1 MNIVKDLKEIK
12 DNFNEKK
19 IHVTIGNF
27 DGVHLGHRE
36 FLSHIKKES
45 IEDQAKFVVVT
56 FVPHPLQILRAQ
68 SGFMLNTYAERR
80 ELLSDCGVDYLLEIN
95 FTRDFST
102 LSPEQFLEKHIFS
115 FDGISKIFLGHD
127 FAFGANKSGDFH
139 VAKTF
144 CDKKRTSLILQ
155 QEFKVKNSSVSSTEV
170 RNALQCGDIAK
181 ANQLLGRNYFLSGRV
196 IKGEG
201 RGKKIGFPTA
211 NLGYDKEL
219 IIPAKGVYVTQV
231 KIKDMTY
238 NSVTNIGVNP
248 TFNTG
253 YNIHVESHLLDF
265 VHDIYGE
272 EIRVSFIKKL
282 RDEKKFS
289 SVNDLVT
296 QIESDVVQTREY
308 FKHE

>member
-1 MNIVKDLKEIK
+1 MIVVKDLKELK
-12 DNFNEKK
+12 ETYNEDK

-27 DGVHLGHRE
+27 DGVHRGHRE
-36 FLSHIKKES
+36 FLSHIKKDS
-45 IEDQAKFVVVT
+45 VQDHAKFVVVT
-56 FVPHPLQILRAQ
+56 FVPHPLQILKAQ

-80 ELLSDCGVDYLLEIN
+80 ELLSECGVDYLLEIN

-102 LSPEQFLEKHIFS
+102 LSPEQFLEKFIFS

-144 CDKKRTSLILQ
+144 CDNRKTSLILQ
-155 QEFKVKNSSVSSTEV
+155 KEFKVKDTSVSSTEV
-170 RNALQCGDIAK
+170 RNAIQAGDIPK
-181 ANQLLGRNYFLSGRV
+181 ATELLGRDYFLSGRV

-211 NLGYDKEL
+211 NLGYDREL

-265 VHDIYGE
+265 THDIYGE

-282 RDEKKFS
+282 RDEKKFP
-289 SVNDLVT
+289 SVNDLVA
-296 QIESDVVQTREY
+296 QIEADVNQTREY

>member
-1 MNIVKDLKEIK
+1 MIVVKDLKELK
-12 DNFNEKK
+12 DQYNENK

-36 FLSHIKKES
+36 FLSHIKKDS
-45 IEDQAKFVVVT
+45 IQDHAKFVVVT
-56 FVPHPLQILRAQ
+56 FVPHPLQILKAQ
-68 SGFMLNTYAERR
+68 SGFMLNTYSERR
-80 ELLSDCGVDYLLEIN
+80 ELLSECGVDYLLEIN

-102 LSPEQFLEKHIFS
+102 LSPEQFLDRCIFS

-144 CDKKRTSLILQ
+144 CDKKKTELILQ
-155 QEFKVKNSSVSSTEV
+155 QEFKVKNTSVSSTEV
-170 RNALQCGDIAK
+170 RNAIQVGNIPK
-181 ANQLLGRNYFLSGRV
+181 ATELLGRDYFLSGRV

-265 VHDIYGE
+265 THDIYGE

-282 RDEKKFS
+282 RDEKKFP
-289 SVNDLVT
+289 SVNDLVS
-296 QIESDVVQTREY
+296 QIEMDVTQTREY

>member
-1 MNIVKDLKEIK
+1 MIVIKDLKDLKEK
-12 DNFNEKK
+12 YNESR

-27 DGVHLGHRE
+27 DGVHQGHRE
-36 FLSHIKKES
+36 FLAQIKK
-45 IEDQAKFVVVT
+45 DCLRDHAKFVVVT
-56 FVPHPLQILRAQ
+56 FIPHPSQILKAQ
-68 SGFMLNTYAERR
+68 TGFLINTFAERR
-80 ELLSDCGVDYLLEIN
+80 ELLAGCGVDYLFEID

-102 LSPEQFLEKHIFS
+102 LSPEKFLEKYIFS
-115 FDGISKIFLGHD
+115 FEGISKIYLGHD
-127 FAFGANKSGDFH
+127 FAFGANKAGDFQ

-144 CDKKRTSLILQ
+144 CDSRKTDLILQ
-155 QEFKVKNSSVSSTEV
+155 KEFKVKSLSVSSTEV
-170 RNALQCGDIAK
+170 RNAIKNGDIPK
-181 ANQLLGRNYFLSGRV
+181 VTELLGRDYFLSGRV

-219 IIPAKGVYVTQV
+219 IIPANGVYVTQV

-253 YNIHVESHLLDF
+253 YDVHVESHLLDF

-282 RDEKKFS
+282 RDEKKFP
-289 SVNDLVT
+289 SVNDLVS
-296 QIESDVVQTREY
+296 QIAADVAQTREY

>member
-1 MNIVKDLKEIK
+1 MIIVKDLKELK
-12 DNFNEKK
+12 TVYNENK

-36 FLSHIKKES
+36 FLSQIKK
-45 IEDQAKFVVVT
+45 DCVKDHAKFVIVT
-56 FVPHPLQILRAQ
+56 FVPHPLKILKAH
-68 SGFMLNTYAERR
+68 SGFLINTYEERR
-80 ELLSDCGVDYLLEIN
+80 DLLAACGADYLLEID

-102 LSPEQFLEKHIFS
+102 LSPEEFLDKYIFS
-115 FDGISKIFLGHD
+115 FDGISKIYLGHD

-139 VAKTF
+139 VAKHF
-144 CDKKRTSLILQ
+144 CENKKTSLILQ
-155 QEFKVKNSSVSSTEV
+155 QEFKVKSASVSSTEV
-170 RNALQCGDIAK
+170 RNAISVGDFPRTHE
-181 ANQLLGRNYFLSGRV
+181 LLGRDYFLSGRV

-219 IIPAKGVYVTQV
+219 IIPAKGVYVTQA
-231 KIKDMTY
+231 KIKDMVY

-253 YNIHVESHLLDF
+253 YDIHVETHLLDF
-265 VHDIYGE
+265 TQDIYGD
-272 EIRVSFIKKL
+272 EIKVSFIKKL

-296 QIESDVVQTREY
+296 QIDLDVQQTRDY

>member
-1 MNIVKDLKEIK
+1 MIVVKDLKELK
-12 DNFNEKK
+12 ENFNEDK

-36 FLSHIKKES
+36 FLSHIKKDS
-45 IEDQAKFVVVT
+45 IQDHAKFVVVT
-56 FVPHPLQILRAQ
+56 FVPHPLQTLKAQ

-80 ELLSDCGVDYLLEIN
+80 ELLSECGVDYLLEIN

-102 LSPEQFLEKHIFS
+102 LTPEQFLEKYIFS

-144 CDKKRTSLILQ
+144 CDNRKTSLILQ
-155 QEFKVKNSSVSSTEV
+155 KEFKVKNTSVSSTEV
-170 RNALQCGDIAK
+170 RNAIQMGDIPK
-181 ANQLLGRNYFLSGRV
+181 ATELLGRDYFLSGRV

-265 VHDIYGE
+265 THDIYGE

-282 RDEKKFS
+282 RDEKKFP
-289 SVNDLVT
+289 SVNDLVA
-296 QIESDVVQTREY
+296 QIESDVTQTRDY